1 LKAAGQHQNRHYDQ
15 NLESRRVIMAN
26 VALKNIIEA
35 PMAANIRESAN
46 HIWLAGLG
54 AYAKTQ
60 EEGEKLFQSL
70 IKEGEKFEKQARKT
84 AEARIDEAK
93 GKVIEFRD
101 KASHQIERLEE
112 LFQERVAQ
120 VLSRLGVPT
129 QEDIQ
134 ELAKRVE
141 ELNKSIMALKK

>member
-1 LKAAGQHQNRHYDQ
+1 
-15 NLESRRVIMAN
+15 MAT
-26 VALKNIIEA
+26 VALKSIVETPII
-35 PMAANIRESAN
+35 ANIRESAN

-70 IKEGEKFEKQARKT
+70 VKEGEKVEKQAKKI
-84 AEARIDEAK
+84 AEARFEEAK
-93 GKVIEFRD
+93 GKVVEFRG
-101 KASHQIERLEE
+101 KASQQFDRLEE

-120 VLSRLGVPT
+120 VLNRLGVPS

-134 ELAKRVE
+134 ELTKRVE
-141 ELNKSIMALKK
+141 ALNESIMALKK

>member
-1 LKAAGQHQNRHYDQ
+1 
-15 NLESRRVIMAN
+15 MAN
-26 VALKNIIEA
+26 VALKNIMETPVA
-35 PMAANIRESAN
+35 TNIRESAN
-46 HIWLAGLG
+46 RIWLAGLG

-70 IKEGEKFEKQARKT
+70 IKEGEKVEKQAKKT
-84 AEARIDEAK
+84 AEARIEEAK
-93 GKVIEFRD
+93 GKVVEFRG
-101 KASHQIERLEE
+101 KANQQFDRLEE

-120 VLSRLGVPT
+120 VLNRIGIPT

-141 ELNKSIMALKK
+141 ALNESIMALKK

>member
-1 LKAAGQHQNRHYDQ
+1 
-15 NLESRRVIMAN
+15 MAN

-84 AEARIDEAK
+84 AEARIEEAK
-93 GKVIEFRD
+93 GKVIEFRN
-101 KASHQIERLEE
+101 KATQQIDRLED
-112 LFQERVAQ
+112 LFQERIAQ
-120 VLSRLGVPT
+120 VLGRLGIPT

-141 ELNKSIMALKK
+141 ELNQSIMALKK

>member
-1 LKAAGQHQNRHYDQ
+1 
-15 NLESRRVIMAN
+15 MAN

-60 EEGEKLFQSL
+60 EEGEKLFESL

-84 AEARIDEAK
+84 AEARIEEAK
-93 GKVIEFRD
+93 GKVIEFRN
-101 KASHQIERLEE
+101 KATQQIDRLED
-112 LFQERVAQ
+112 LFQERVAN
-120 VLSRLGVPT
+120 VLGRLGIPT

-141 ELNKSIMALKK
+141 DLNQSIMALKK

>member
-1 LKAAGQHQNRHYDQ
+1 
-15 NLESRRVIMAN
+15 MAN

-60 EEGEKLFQSL
+60 EEGEKLFQTL
-70 IKEGEKFEKQARKT
+70 VKEGEQVEKRARKA
-84 AEARIDEAK
+84 AEARIEDAK
-93 GKVIEFRD
+93 GKVVEFRG
-101 KASHQIERLEE
+101 KANEQFDRLEE
-112 LFQERVAQ
+112 LFQERVAR
-120 VLSRLGVPT
+120 VLNRMGVPT

-134 ELAKRVE
+134 ELSKRVE
-141 ELNKSIMALKK
+141 ALNESIMALKK

>member
-1 LKAAGQHQNRHYDQ
+1 
-15 NLESRRVIMAN
+15 MAT
-26 VALKNIIEA
+26 VALKSIVETPII
-35 PMAANIRESAN
+35 ANIRESAN

-70 IKEGEKFEKQARKT
+70 VKEGEKVEKQAKKI
-84 AEARIDEAK
+84 AEARFEEAK
-93 GKVIEFRD
+93 GKVVEFRG
-101 KASHQIERLEE
+101 KASQQFDRLEE

-120 VLSRLGVPT
+120 VLNRLGVPT

-134 ELAKRVE
+134 ELTKRVE
-141 ELNKSIMALKK
+141 ALNESIMALKK

>member
-1 LKAAGQHQNRHYDQ
+1 
-15 NLESRRVIMAN
+15 MAN
-26 VALKNIIEA
+26 VALKNIMETPVA
-35 PMAANIRESAN
+35 TNIRESAN
-46 HIWLAGLG
+46 RIWLAGLG

-70 IKEGEKFEKQARKT
+70 IKEGEKVEKEAKKA
-84 AEARIDEAK
+84 AEARVEEAR
-93 GKVIEFRD
+93 GKVVEFRG
-101 KASHQIERLEE
+101 KANQQFDRLEE

-120 VLSRLGVPT
+120 VLNRIGIPT

-141 ELNKSIMALKK
+141 ALNESIMALKK

>member
-1 LKAAGQHQNRHYDQ
+1 
-15 NLESRRVIMAN
+15 MAN
-26 VALKNIIEA
+26 TALKNIIEA

-54 AYAKTQ
+54 AYAQTQ

-93 GKVIEFRD
+93 GKVIEFRN
-101 KASHQIERLEE
+101 KATQQIDRLED

-120 VLSRLGVPT
+120 VLGRLGIPT

-141 ELNKSIMALKK
+141 ELNQSIMALKK

>member
-1 LKAAGQHQNRHYDQ
+1 
-15 NLESRRVIMAN
+15 MAN
-26 VALKNIIEA
+26 TALQNILET
-35 PMAANIRESAN
+35 PVAANIRESAN

-54 AYAKTQ
+54 AFAKTQ

-70 IKEGEKFEKQARKT
+70 VKEGEKVEKHARKA
-84 AEARIDEAK
+84 AEDRFEEAK
-93 GKVIEFRD
+93 GKVIEFRG

-141 ELNKSIMALKK
+141 ELNKSIIALKK

>member
-1 LKAAGQHQNRHYDQ
+1 
-15 NLESRRVIMAN
+15 MAN
-26 VALKNIIEA
+26 TALKNIIEA

-54 AYAKTQ
+54 AYAKTR

-93 GKVIEFRD
+93 GKVIEFRN
-101 KASHQIERLEE
+101 KATQQIDRLED

-120 VLSRLGVPT
+120 VLGRLGIPT

-141 ELNKSIMALKK
+141 ELNQSIMALKK